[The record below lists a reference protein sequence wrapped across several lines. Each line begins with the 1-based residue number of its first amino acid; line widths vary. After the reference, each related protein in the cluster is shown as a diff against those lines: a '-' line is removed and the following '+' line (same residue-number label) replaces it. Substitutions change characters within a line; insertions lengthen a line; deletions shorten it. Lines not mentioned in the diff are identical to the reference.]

1 MDLIN
6 NNIIFNTINN
16 GIIILDEN
24 LNILAW
30 NKWLEINTNLKS
42 EDIINQNICKK
53 FEYINERK
61 LKRKIK
67 TVLVTNTSAF
77 YTIDP
82 HEYLINIKVN
92 TIIDK
97 IFESMQQSITIVP
110 YDIEKKYVCLYIYDN
125 TKLCE
130 TNYKLEKLN
139 DELKDL
145 SNRDPMTHLY
155 NRRYF
160 SEISDKILSLSMRN
174 GTDLSIII
182 LDIDKFKNIND
193 TYGHGV
199 GDKVIISLANNLEKN
214 IRESDVVARFGGEEF
229 VILLNNT
236 NLENSVLIAEKIR
249 KKIED
254 IEIIDGDNILKFTAS
269 FGVAKYEDTLD
280 SEKIEHTL
288 KRADNALYIAKENG
302 RNQVMVDL

>member
-42 EDIINQNICKK
+42 EDVINQNICKK

>member
-1 MDLIN
+1 MDSIN

-16 GIIILDEN
+16 GIIILDED

-30 NKWLEINTNLKS
+30 NKWLEIRTNLKS
-42 EDIINQNICKK
+42 EDMIKKNICDEFTYIKK
-53 FEYINERK
+53 NK
-61 LKRKIK
+61 LNRKIK
-67 TVLVTNTSAF
+67 SVLITNNSSF
-77 YTIDP
+77 YTINP
-82 HEYLINIKVN
+82 HQYLIKIKVN

-110 YDIEKKYVCLYIYDN
+110 YDIEKKHVCLYIYDN

-139 DELKDL
+139 EELKDL
-145 SNRDPMTHLY
+145 SNRDPLTHSY

-160 SEISDKILSLSMRN
+160 SEISNKMLSLSMRN
-174 GTDLSIII
+174 GNDLSIII

-193 TYGHGV
+193 TYGHSV
-199 GDKVIISLANNLEKN
+199 GDKVIISLANNLEAN

-236 NLENSVLIAEKIR
+236 NLENSVIIAEKIR
-249 KKIED
+249 KKIEE
-254 IEIIDGDNILKFTAS
+254 IEIIDGENILKFTAS
-269 FGVAKYEDTLD
+269 FGVAKYDDELD
-280 SEKIEHTL
+280 AEKIEHTIT
-288 KRADNALYIAKENG
+288 RADDALYLAKENG

>member
-193 TYGHGV
+193 TYGHAV

>member
-42 EDIINQNICKK
+42 EDVINQNICKK

-92 TIIDK
+92 TIIGK